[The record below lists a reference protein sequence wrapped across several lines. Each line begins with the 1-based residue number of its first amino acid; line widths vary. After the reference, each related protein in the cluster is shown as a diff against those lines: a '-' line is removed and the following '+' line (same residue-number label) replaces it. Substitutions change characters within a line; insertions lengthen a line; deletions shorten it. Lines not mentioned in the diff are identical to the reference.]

1 MKKITIGAFFVL
13 FAAMAGLAASPAA
26 LADHSE
32 VTVVPAQGSGV
43 AGCETT
49 PEGCFIPSTVTV
61 DVGGVVIFS
70 NTDTVAHTF
79 TGGTARDGPSGV
91 FDSSLVMAGA
101 SYEFKTEEVGE
112 VQYFCIVHPWMEG
125 LIVVQADDD
134 GADGMDDH
142 GGKSGADPGDPAVQG
157 MLSDGTVVSVWTGEP
172 AAGEQL
178 QVTIKFAD
186 SDHVNYDVVV
196 TQNGEDVLRDE
207 GGHEHEGVATMST
220 APLSTSDPVDIS
232 IVFQGYGVND
242 LAGPIGEELAFT
254 SVMPG
259 DDVAVV
265 TNSDPTVQGMLSDG
279 TVVSVWT
286 GEPAAGEQL
295 QIIILHVDEGHPNY
309 GVTVSQNGMEVL
321 RETAHSHGLET
332 FKTAPL
338 STGDPVDI
346 SIVFRGHG
354 YDPDATGIESHPHD
368 PIDITGPV
376 DEELIFT
383 NVVPEFGAIAMVVLA
398 VAIVSIIA
406 ITAKSRVIPRL

>member
-134 GADGMDDH
+134 MMDDGMKLDMQ
-142 GGKSGADPGDPAVQG
+142 STDPAVQG
-157 MLSDGTVVSVWTGEP
+157 MLSDGNVVSVWTSEP
-172 AAGEQL
+172 TAGEQL

-254 SVMPG
+254 
-259 DDVAVV
+259 
-265 TNSDPTVQGMLSDG
+265 
-279 TVVSVWT
+279 
-286 GEPAAGEQL
+286 
-295 QIIILHVDEGHPNY
+295 
-309 GVTVSQNGMEVL
+309 
-321 RETAHSHGLET
+321 
-332 FKTAPL
+332 
-338 STGDPVDI
+338 
-346 SIVFRGHG
+346 
-354 YDPDATGIESHPHD
+354 
-368 PIDITGPV
+368 
-376 DEELIFT
+376 
-383 NVVPEFGAIAMVVLA
+383 NVVPEFGTIAMIVLA
-398 VAIVSIIA
+398 VAIVSTIA
-406 ITAKSRVIPRL
+406 VTAKSRVIPRL